1 MGVSCSVSW
10 CDLPVYA
17 TGYCELHYQR
27 HRLGRDMDAPIRR
40 NAGVAL
46 KTELRDQITHAYQT
60 GTSITVIAREHGI
73 DRGTVVRWLK
83 GWGIYQDQR
92 PLAHGTLSCYR
103 HRDCRCP
110 PCVESARSYAVEH
123 WQKSKHAA
131 AETAEHGTALRY
143 KAGCRCD
150 ACTAARRREARA
162 YNDATRPT
170 ASRHR
175 QLWTGYE
182 AEVAWGRTDLT
193 IAERAR
199 LIGRTHAAVTG
210 WIAQYR
216 KRPDDPFGV
225 KRS

>member
-1 MGVSCSVSW
+1 MTCQIDW
-10 CDLPVYA
+10 CDLPVHA

-40 NAGVAL
+40 NAGKARRA
-46 KTELRDQITHAYQT
+46 ELRDQITHAYQT
-60 GTSITVIAREHGI
+60 GTPPTVIAREHDL

-83 GWGIYQDQR
+83 AWDVYKTQR
-92 PLAHGTLSCYR
+92 PLPHGTLSCYR

-110 PCVESARSYAVEH
+110 LCVEAARKYATEQ
-123 WQKSKHAA
+123 WQRKKPIL

-150 ACTAARRREARA
+150 ACSDFRRRDARA
-162 YNDATRPT
+162 YNEATRPT
-170 ASRHR
+170 ATRHL
-175 QLWTGYE
+175 QPWTSHD

-210 WIAQYR
+210 WVSRYR
-216 KRPDDPFGV
+216 ARPDDPFGV
-225 KRS
+225 KGR